1 MAFSTELVLAAQT
14 GPGVDYRTVSTAERT
29 TTTSSYS
36 TLASVPVGEG
46 TWLVA
51 VSAPASN
58 TNISNYWD
66 IWINGNETRVEV
78 ANRDNLKAGTILH
91 HVVTLT
97 GPVTVEVRARW
108 GRLSAGTL
116 HIARIG

>member
-14 GPGVDYRTVSTAERT
+14 GPGVDYKTVSTAERT

-51 VSAPASN
+51 FSAPVRETSL
-58 TNISNYWD
+58 SRYWD
-66 IWINGNETRVEV
+66 ISINGDETRISTSSSGQLDSTTVI
-78 ANRDNLKAGTILH
+78 R
-91 HVVTLT
+91 HVVTIT
-97 GPVTVEVRARW
+97 GPVTVDVKARW
-108 GRLSAGTL
+108 GKLYAGTL